1 MSKMVV
7 KGYVDVVN
15 QTHERSTR
23 ISKNKG
29 MELVDR
35 SKKIEYQNNGCFGT
49 LILYGI
55 KDEVIYTV
63 SFLKDDL

>member
-1 MSKMVV
+1 MRGCVN
-7 KGYVDVVN
+7 VVN
-15 QTHERSTR
+15 QIHERSTQ
-23 ISKNKG
+23 ISKNRG

-35 SKKIEYQNNGCFGT
+35 SKKIEYQDNGCFGT